1 MRDAGVNG
9 YVSAVTGD
17 SLHVPLNRY
26 QLVRPLVA
34 VAMVAASTLYAIAQQ
49 PPTPSRVR
57 GTIEAVDG
65 DMLAVKSRGGED
77 VKLHMTGD
85 IKVVGITKISLADIK
100 VGSFI
105 GTTTVPGP
113 DGSQN
118 AVEVHVFPEDMRG
131 TGEGSRPYDLRPNS
145 TMTNA
150 TVANSVVGNDGHTLM
165 VKYKDGEK
173 KVVVS
178 PETPVVTYVPA
189 DKSDLKPGAKVI
201 AFMKKL
207 PDGSFGDQPRQ
218 RRPRRADPADVIAP
232 SRNSVF
238 ARAVFALSWAPER
251 SSGGDTPC

>member
-1 MRDAGVNG
+1 MSDR
-9 YVSAVTGD
+9 S
-17 SLHVPLNRY
+17 SLI
-26 QLVRPLVA
+26 RPLFA
-34 VAMVAASTLYAIAQQ
+34 VAMVAASTIYAIAQQ
-49 PPTPSRVR
+49 PPSPSRVR
-57 GTIEAVDG
+57 GTVEAVEG
-65 DMLAVKSRGGED
+65 DVLAVKSRSGED
-77 VKLHMTGD
+77 VRLQMTSD
-85 IKVVGITKISLADIK
+85 IRIVGIIRIALADIK

-118 AVEVHVFPEDMRG
+118 AVEVHVFPEAMRG

-150 TVANSVVGNDGHTLM
+150 TVADSVVGNDGHTLM
-165 VKYKDGEK
+165 IKYRGGEK

-207 PDGSFGDQPRQ
+207 PDGSLET
-218 RRPRRADPADVIAP
+218 
-232 SRNSVF
+232 SRVSVG
-238 ARAVFALSWAPER
+238 RDGL
-251 SSGGDTPC
+251 TPPM

>member
-1 MRDAGVNG
+1 
-9 YVSAVTGD
+9 
-17 SLHVPLNRY
+17 
-26 QLVRPLVA
+26 
-34 VAMVAASTLYAIAQQ
+34 MVAASTIYAIAQQ
-49 PPTPSRVR
+49 PPSPSRVR
-57 GTIEAVDG
+57 GTIEAIDG
-65 DMLAVKSRGGED
+65 DMLAVKSRAGED

-85 IKVVGITKISLADIK
+85 IRIVGITRIALTDIK

-113 DGSQN
+113 DGANN
-118 AVEVHVFPEDMRG
+118 AVEVHVFPEAMRG

-150 TVANSVVGNDGHTLM
+150 TVDQSVVGNDGHTLN

-178 PETPVVTYVPA
+178 AETPVVTYVPA

-207 PDGSFGDQPRQ
+207 PDGSFETNR
-218 RRPRRADPADVIAP
+218 V
-232 SRNSVF
+232 SVG
-238 ARAVFALSWAPER
+238 RDGL
-251 SSGGDTPC
+251 TPPM

>member
-1 MRDAGVNG
+1 MPFHR
-9 YVSAVTGD
+9 SM
-17 SLHVPLNRY
+17 LI
-26 QLVRPLVA
+26 RPLVIM
-34 VAMVAASTLYAIAQQ
+34 AMVVAPSLYAIAQQ

-57 GTIEAVDG
+57 GTIEGVDG
-65 DMLAVKSRGGED
+65 DVLSVKSRGGED

-85 IKVVGITKISLADIK
+85 MRVVGITKISLSDIK

-150 TVANSVVGNDGHTLM
+150 TVAQSVVGNDGHTLM
-165 VKYKDGEK
+165 IKYKDGEK

-189 DKSDLKPGAKVI
+189 DKSDLKAGAKVI

-207 PDGSFGDQPRQ
+207 PDGSFET
-218 RRPRRADPADVIAP
+218 
-232 SRNSVF
+232 SRVSVG
-238 ARAVFALSWAPER
+238 RDGL
-251 SSGGDTPC
+251 TPPM